1 MIERIIIPGPPGT
14 GKTHRLVWKYLI
26 KEIQEYKTPMK
37 KIGFFTFTRTASK
50 VAKERIIQAV
60 PNLDWNKDLEHVST
74 LNALGTRECGIDT
87 STQLLKGRKWDAF
100 KNKYGGVVSKL
111 NFETFATP
119 DGIVHYSNEY
129 IKLINL
135 ARYRKISLENQY
147 LLKEHTQDISY
158 KTLTYINDC
167 LIQFKETSTMFEFID
182 QISEFIKKF
191 DEAKEKN
198 KEFIKFDAL
207 FLDEAQDLN
216 NLQWEMFHRLES
228 KAKRSYIAG
237 DDDQAIMGFQ
247 GANSAHF
254 IRLHSD
260 KNTKVDKGLSRSRRC
275 PAIVVK
281 VGKYI
286 LGQIPKGKRI
296 EKNWFPR
303 MKNGKVV
310 PGELEFVP
318 DFKMIDF
325 SKGKF
330 LIQTRTNKMLE
341 PVKDFLEDKG
351 FYYSSKKGN
360 SLINQDMLTAIDT
373 CSKLKMNELVP
384 VKLCM
389 KMYNYMSV
397 NKPKNIK
404 RGFKNCNSLRAIEEE
419 SISIKDLRE
428 KHGLLAEGPWEKW
441 FDKFTN
447 KQREYIKTLISN
459 NEDVSP
465 TSKARIRLSTIH
477 GAKGDEDENIVHF
490 LELGDVSYD
499 SFRKNPIPEHN
510 LQLVGVSRAI
520 NKLYLVT
527 SASSAT
533 YPLTKRDIE
542 EYECIQ

>member
-26 KEIQEYKTPMK
+26 KEIKEYKTPMT

-60 PNLDWNKDLEHVST
+60 PNLDWDKDLTYVST
-74 LNALGTRECGIDT
+74 LNAFGNSECGINT
-87 STQLLKGRKWDAF
+87 STQLLKGKKWDAF
-100 KNKYGGVVSKL
+100 KNRYGGIVSKL
-111 NFETFATP
+111 NFETFSTP
-119 DGIVHYSNEY
+119 DGIIRYGNEY

-147 LLKEHTQDISY
+147 LLREHTQDISF

-167 LIQFKETSTMFEFID
+167 LIQFKKENQMFEFVD
-182 QISEFIKKF
+182 QISEFIKR
-191 DEAKEKN
+191 KN
-198 KEFIKFDAL
+198 WPDLNAI

-216 NLQWEMFHRLES
+216 NLQWEMFHKLES
-228 KAKRSYIAG
+228 KAKRSYLAG

-254 IRLHSD
+254 IKLHSD
-260 KNTKVDKGLSRSRRC
+260 KDTRIDKGLSRSRRC

-286 LGQIPKGKRI
+286 LSQIPEGKRI
-296 EKNWFPR
+296 KKDWLPR
-303 MKNGKVV
+303 MKDGKVV
-310 PGELEFVP
+310 QGELEFVP
-318 DFKMIDF
+318 NFEMIDF

-330 LIQTRTNKMLE
+330 LVQTRTNKMLE

-360 SLINQDMLTAIDT
+360 SLINQDMLTSIDT
-373 CSKLKMNELVP
+373 CNKLKMGEPLP
-384 VKLCM
+384 AKLCM
-389 KMYNYMSV
+389 KMYGYMSV

-404 RGFKNCNSLRAIEEE
+404 RGFKNCNSLKEVEEE
-419 SISIKDLRE
+419 SLTMKDLKE
-428 KHGLLAEGPWEKW
+428 THGLLAEGPWEQW
-441 FDKFTN
+441 LDKFTD
-447 KQREYIKTLISN
+447 KQKEYIKTLISN
-459 NEDVSP
+459 NEDIYP

-490 LELGDVSYD
+490 LELGDMSYS

-510 LQLVGVSRAI
+510 LQLVGVSRTI

-527 SASSAT
+527 SASSAA

-542 EYECIQ
+542 EYEHIQ